1 MIVNDWWVNKMNKYQ
16 QKLKKDRARI
26 RHDEHLLY
34 KAGQLV
40 LNVLGVVPVYI
51 LCVEFGWGR
60 IRLTRFLERYMKVL
74 NAVNTKQISNHR
86 LEEEIENRTH
96 LRHDDGS
103 WYDMT
108 E

>member
-1 MIVNDWWVNKMNKYQ
+1 MKMNKYQ
-16 QKLKKDRARI
+16 QKLKKDRAEI
-26 RHDEHLLY
+26 RHNEKLQY
-34 KAGQLV
+34 KAGQLI

-74 NAVNTKQISNHR
+74 NAVNTKQISIQR

-96 LRHDDGS
+96 LKHDDGS

-108 E
+108 DEVKKRKV